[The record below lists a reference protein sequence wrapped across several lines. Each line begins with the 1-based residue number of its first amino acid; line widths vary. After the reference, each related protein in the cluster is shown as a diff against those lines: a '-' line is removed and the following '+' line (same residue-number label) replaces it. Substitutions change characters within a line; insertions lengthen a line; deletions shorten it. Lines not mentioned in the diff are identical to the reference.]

1 MSEENEESERRAREA
16 RAARGARAV
25 GGVTAQRRPEELRHG
40 AQPVHPDFRPP
51 PQKFIPRRARL
62 RDNCV
67 LNLMTRK
74 PTDGR
79 SPARCFS
86 APKNWLA
93 PLRMKLRTSW
103 GSSAKRAGVRA
114 I

>member
-1 MSEENEESERRAREA
+1 MSVSSATALNPSTQIFARLHKNSFRA
-16 RAARGARAV
+16 
-25 GGVTAQRRPEELRHG
+25 
-40 AQPVHPDFRPP
+40 
-51 PQKFIPRRARL
+51 ARL